1 MTQFDYIIVGQGLAG
16 TILCFRLRQLGK
28 SVCVIDKFREVT
40 SSKVA
45 LGAYNPMVLKRFTPC
60 WKVEEQLEPLYAF
73 INEFEYHYNTQIHQP
88 LKLWRKFQ
96 SVQEQ
101 NLWLEKSEKKRLTP
115 FMNPVFIKN
124 PHHELNADFGFGE
137 VNYSGRVVLSKM
149 ISILRDD
156 LLSTSSILDEDFD
169 FKSLVVQ
176 KDKIEYKSVNAAKI
190 VFCEGHR
197 LSDNPFFNYLP
208 LMRTKGELI
217 TVKLKGL
224 KVSEHIK
231 SNISILPLGDDVYK
245 VGATFNWDDKDED
258 CSEEGKRDLLD
269 KLQALVNIKPQ
280 IIKQEAG
287 LRPTVKDRRAL
298 LGAHPKHNNVYV
310 FNGLGTRGLLISPFL
325 CLQLVDFMED
335 KLSLDIEVDVKR
347 YEKEFQC

>member
-1 MTQFDYIIVGQGLAG
+1 MKQFDYIIVGQGLAG

-28 SVCVIDKFREVT
+28 TVCVIDKYREVT

-45 LGAYNPMVLKRFTPC
+45 RGAYNPMVLKRFTPC
-60 WKVEEQLEPLYAF
+60 WKVEEQLKPLYTF
-73 INEFEYHYNTQIHQP
+73 INDFESHYNTQIHQP

-101 NLWLEKSEKKRLTP
+101 NLWMEKSARRRLASY
-115 FMNPVFIKN
+115 MNPVFIKN
-124 PHHELNADFGFGE
+124 PHNDLNADFGFGE
-137 VNYSGRVVLSKM
+137 VNHSGRVVLSKM

-156 LLSTSSILDEDFD
+156 LLRTSSILDEDFD
-169 FKSLVVQ
+169 FKTLVV
-176 KDKIEYKSVNAAKI
+176 KSDKIEYKSVYADKI

-197 LSDNPFFNYLP
+197 LSENPYFNYLP

-217 TVKLKGL
+217 TVKLKDL
-224 KVSEHIK
+224 NVSELIK
-231 SNISILPLGDDVYK
+231 SNISILPLGDDLYK
-245 VGATFNWDDKDED
+245 VGATFNWDDKDEV
-258 CSEEGKRDLLD
+258 CTKEAKNELLGKL
-269 KLQALVNIKPQ
+269 KSLVNLEPQ
-280 IIKQEAG
+280 IIKHEAG

-298 LGAHPKHNNVYV
+298 LGAHPKHDNMYV

-325 CLQLVDFMED
+325 CLQLVGFMED
-335 KLSLDIEVDVKR
+335 KLSLDIEVDIKR